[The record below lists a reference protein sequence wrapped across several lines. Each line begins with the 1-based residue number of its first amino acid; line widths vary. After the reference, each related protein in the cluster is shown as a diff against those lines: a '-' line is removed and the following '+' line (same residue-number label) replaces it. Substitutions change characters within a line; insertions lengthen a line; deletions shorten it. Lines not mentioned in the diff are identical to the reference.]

1 MAATVNAYATN
12 EELKKRLG
20 DRIFDEIY
28 QYVYREGVKADL
40 EAAAAEIDGSVSAR
54 YVLPVT
60 GERSRA
66 LLNDWNLT
74 LAEERAYARAAGSGF
89 SEKVKDRVAVVRKSL
104 ELIREG
110 AFKLPDAEE
119 VGSGGGSGG
128 PGSALF
134 EADTPVFTRERM
146 RGF

>member
-1 MAATVNAYATN
+1 MAAAGAYATP
-12 EELKKRLG
+12 EDLKKRLG
-20 DRIFDEIY
+20 RPIFDEIY
-28 QYVYREGVKADL
+28 RCSPEPEAREDL

-60 GERSRA
+60 GERSLA
-66 LLNDWNLT
+66 LLKDWNLT
-74 LAEERAYARAAGSGF
+74 LAEERGYARAAGSDF
-89 SEKVKDRVAVVRKSL
+89 SEKIKNRVAVVRKSL

-110 AFKLPDAEE
+110 GFKLPDAEE
-119 VGSGGGSGG
+119 IGSGGGAG